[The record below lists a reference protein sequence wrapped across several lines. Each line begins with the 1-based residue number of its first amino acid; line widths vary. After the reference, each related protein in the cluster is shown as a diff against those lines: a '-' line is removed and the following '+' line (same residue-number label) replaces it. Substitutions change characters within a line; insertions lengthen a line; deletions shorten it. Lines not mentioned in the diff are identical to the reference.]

1 MRVMKILHL
10 DSSARQEESVS
21 RQLAKQLVHK
31 IKKTEDEVIYR
42 DISGNIPFVAGIKGA
57 GFIIP
62 EEERTEQDKQLFQFS
77 DELVDEFLAADT
89 IVISSPIYN
98 FGPPAAAKAWFDLV
112 ARAGRTFKYEATGPI
127 GLVDGNKQVYLVIT
141 SGGVPA
147 ESPVDFCTPWFKQA
161 LTFLGI
167 KNIEVIDAS
176 QLNISDA
183 NLVKAK
189 EKINNL

>member
-21 RQLAKQLVHK
+21 RQLTKQLVHK

-62 EEERTEQDKQLFQFS
+62 EEERTEQDKKLFQFS

-112 ARAGRTFKYEATGPI
+112 ARAGRTFKYEATGPV
-127 GLVDGNKQVYLVIT
+127 GLVEGNKQVYLVIT

>member
-31 IKKTEDEVIYR
+31 IKKSEDEVIYR

-127 GLVDGNKQVYLVIT
+127 GLVEGNKQVYLVIT

-183 NLVKAK
+183 KLVKAK

>member
-1 MRVMKILHL
+1 MKILHL

-42 DISGNIPFVAGIKGA
+42 DISGKIPFVAGIKGA

-112 ARAGRTFKYEATGPI
+112 ARAGRTFKYEATGPV
-127 GLVDGNKQVYLVIT
+127 GLVEGNKQVYLVIT

-183 NLVKAK
+183 KLVKAK

>member
-62 EEERTEQDKQLFQFS
+62 EEERTEQDKKLFQFS

-127 GLVDGNKQVYLVIT
+127 GLVEGNKQVYLVIT

>member
-112 ARAGRTFKYEATGPI
+112 ARAERTFKYEATGPI

-183 NLVKAK
+183 KLVKAK

>member
-31 IKKTEDEVIYR
+31 IKKSEDQVIYR

-112 ARAGRTFKYEATGPI
+112 ARAGRTFKYEATGPV

>member
-183 NLVKAK
+183 KLVKAK

>member
-31 IKKTEDEVIYR
+31 IKKSEDEVIYR

-112 ARAGRTFKYEATGPI
+112 ARAGRTFKYEVTGPV
-127 GLVDGNKQVYLVIT
+127 GLVEGNKQVYLVIT

-183 NLVKAK
+183 KLVKAK

>member
-1 MRVMKILHL
+1 MKILHL

-62 EEERTEQDKQLFQFS
+62 EEERTEQDKKLFQFS

-112 ARAGRTFKYEATGPI
+112 ARAGITFKYEATGPV
-127 GLVDGNKQVYLVIT
+127 GLVEGNKQVYLVIT

-183 NLVKAK
+183 KLVKAK

>member
-1 MRVMKILHL
+1 M
-10 DSSARQEESVS
+10 
-21 RQLAKQLVHK
+21 
-31 IKKTEDEVIYR
+31 
-42 DISGNIPFVAGIKGA
+42 
-57 GFIIP
+57 
-62 EEERTEQDKQLFQFS
+62 
-77 DELVDEFLAADT
+77 AADT

-112 ARAGRTFKYEATGPI
+112 ARAGITFKYEATGPV
-127 GLVDGNKQVYLVIT
+127 GLVEGNKQVYLVIT

-183 NLVKAK
+183 KLVKAK

>member
-31 IKKTEDEVIYR
+31 IKKSEDEVIYR

-112 ARAGRTFKYEATGPI
+112 ARAGRTFKYEATGPV
-127 GLVDGNKQVYLVIT
+127 GLVEGNKQVYLVIT

-183 NLVKAK
+183 KLVKAK

>member
-1 MRVMKILHL
+1 MKVMKILHL

-183 NLVKAK
+183 KLVKAK